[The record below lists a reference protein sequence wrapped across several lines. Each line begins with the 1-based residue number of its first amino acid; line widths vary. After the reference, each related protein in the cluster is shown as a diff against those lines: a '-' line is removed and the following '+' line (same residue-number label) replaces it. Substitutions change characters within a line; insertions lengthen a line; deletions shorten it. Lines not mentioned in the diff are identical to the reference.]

1 MYRRMEIYYLSIW
14 ALAQQMEKKQ
24 EYEAFLAD
32 NKHNQAVHPP
42 LGAMEVDVKTWQLD
56 EFIVNCVVVLLL
68 IHLIFSYNWS
78 SCFLTVILFIFL

>member
-1 MYRRMEIYYLSIW
+1 MMYRRMEIYYLSIR

-32 NKHNQAVHPP
+32 NEHNQAVHPP

-68 IHLIFSYNWS
+68 IHLIF
-78 SCFLTVILFIFL
+78 